1 MRKLVATALLAAV
14 VSTGASVPANAGKKP
29 KKPKATQTVEGSV
42 ALPAPYTDGTCFF
55 GAHRRA
61 NLVAQRQAQGIVGFD
76 FDVDPKT
83 EGGKFKLEPSDP
95 AADLDISF
103 YMSIGDIQDPAG
115 APSNLAF
122 ETREAG
128 GESGTIP
135 PGYPIAI
142 VCMVTGEN
150 VGFTYTATR

>member
-1 MRKLVATALLAAV
+1 MKKLLALAVAALLLGAAVPATA
-14 VSTGASVPANAGKKP
+14 GKA
-29 KKPKATQTVEGSV
+29 KKAKQKTEGSI
-42 ALPAPYTDGTCFF
+42 ALPAQFVDGSCFF
-55 GAHRRA
+55 GLHRRT

-83 EGGKFKLEPSDP
+83 AGGKFKLVP
-95 AADLDISF
+95 ADDSADLDISF
-103 YMSIGDIQDPAG
+103 YQSLGDITDPAAVPG
-115 APSNLAF
+115 NIAF

-135 PGYPIAI
+135 PGFPIAI

-150 VGFTYTATR
+150 VDFTYTAVGK